1 MRETSSLIKSFDS
14 SEDSELID
22 ELGRGAEEVFL
33 VPKRNWNGLIED
45 YNRSNKRKFMFT
57 PLQCKTLV
65 DYAKRSVPIVNVFVA
80 MGVSKAK
87 YNDMLTQAQEC
98 EEKLQELSVK
108 ETLTDEEYSFF
119 HDMLRHPLRILL
131 SDIERAEG
139 ISKVMDW
146 EEFNKNVEK
155 YPEVQLTKMKAR
167 FRDYFNEKETQ
178 TGGVNVTISLG
189 GNFIE
194 DI

>member
-1 MRETSSLIKSFDS
+1 MIETSSLIKSFDS

>member
-1 MRETSSLIKSFDS
+1 MRTTTSLTKAFDS
-14 SEDSELID
+14 DAEVELINEFGKD
-22 ELGRGAEEVFL
+22 AEQTFL
-33 VPKRNWNGLIED
+33 VPKRNWNALIED
-45 YNRSNKRKFMFT
+45 YNANNKRKFPFT
-57 PLQCKTLV
+57 ALECKTLV
-65 DYAKRSVPIVNVFVA
+65 DYAKRSVPIINVFVA
-80 MGVSKAK
+80 MGVSKLK
-87 YNDMLTQAQEC
+87 YHNMVAQAQEC
-98 EEKLQELSVK
+98 EEKLQELSAK
-108 ETLTDEEYSFF
+108 ETLTDEEYNFF

-131 SDIERAEG
+131 SDIDRAEG